1 MNSLVRFCK
10 YIKANSKFDAEELKK
25 VIETIVA
32 SGENTPSALARI
44 LINDYGYDPDE
55 MHRAVAK
62 YYAFGEVNV
71 NPDALDKNQICLIK
85 FLHERIEHG
94 LLTRLLEAHIFPYKL
109 VGKNLDI
116 VQVLVS
122 DTTLPLIRSLE
133 ELIPFK
139 TIEISWAPKATIL
152 SLIEKSKL
160 PMEFCQIMRKSEQ
173 TILDSSKPADKLDNN
188 AIEEEINKGFL
199 QELFDNVLV
208 DAVRNDASDIHIIPS
223 GKKSVEIYIRI
234 DGKLKLWL
242 RRENTPEEAVA
253 AVVKDRTLGV
263 DRFIQ
268 DKAQDGYTQKVIDG
282 HLIRF
287 RISVLPMVS
296 REFDRRFESIV
307 IRVIDDRKVIEDFH
321 KLGFLEQ
328 AEMELQKAINSYRG
342 IVIVTGPTG
351 SGKSTTLYASLKQ
364 IMEPSINVLTCEDPV
379 EYVIDGARQ
388 LKISHNMT
396 FDEAMRSILRHDP
409 DVVMVGEIRDRVTAD
424 IAVKLANTGHLTLTT
439 LHTNNAPSAITRLYK
454 MGIEPF
460 LLAYSINI
468 IVAQRL
474 VRRLCDHCKK
484 PITEDMFSSA
494 ISLGLSKEE
503 LESGEVYMPVGCSK
517 CTDGYKGRICLV
529 EALYFYPEIRAEI
542 IKSAKEIDEDKIRK
556 IAEKHGMLSMRES
569 GLQRIR
575 AGLTSIQEVLHTTS
589 DI

>member
-1 MNSLVRFCK
+1 MNSLTRFCK
-10 YIKANSKFDAEELKK
+10 YIKNNAKFDAEEVKQILD
-25 VIETIVA
+25 TIIA
-32 SGENTPSALARI
+32 SGENTPAALARI
-44 LINDYGYDPDE
+44 LIHDYGYDADE

-94 LLTRLLEAHIFPYKL
+94 VLNRLLEANVFPYKL
-109 VGKNLDI
+109 IGRNLDI

-133 ELIPFK
+133 DLLPYK
-139 TIEISWAPKATIL
+139 TIEISWASQATIA

-160 PMEFCQIMRKSEQ
+160 PIEFCQIMRKSEQ
-173 TILDSSKPADKLDNN
+173 TILESSKPTEKLDNN

-223 GKKSVEIYIRI
+223 GKKSVEIYIRV

-268 DKAQDGYTQKVIDG
+268 DKAQDGYTQKVVDG

-296 REFDRRFESIV
+296 KEFDRRFESIV

-321 KLGFLEQ
+321 RLGFLEQ
-328 AEMELQKAINSYRG
+328 AETELLKAINSYRG

-351 SGKSTTLYASLKQ
+351 SGKSTTLLAALKNIMDPSL
-364 IMEPSINVLTCEDPV
+364 NVLTCEDPV
-379 EYVIDGARQ
+379 EYVIEGARQ
-388 LKISHNMT
+388 LKISHNMS

-409 DVVMVGEIRDRVTAD
+409 DVVMVGEIRDKVTAD
-424 IAVKLANTGHLTLTT
+424 IAVKLANTGHLTMTT

-474 VRRLCDHCKK
+474 VRKLCDHCKK
-484 PITEDMFSSA
+484 PITEDMHTA
-494 ISLGLSKEE
+494 ALALGLSQDD
-503 LESGEVYMPVGCSK
+503 LDSGSIYMPVGCPK
-517 CTDGYKGRICLV
+517 CNDGYKGRICLV
-529 EALYFYPEIRAEI
+529 EALSFYPEIRAEI
-542 IKSAKEIDEDKIRK
+542 IKSATEIDEEKIRSL
-556 IAEKHGMLSMRES
+556 AEKNGMLSMRES
-569 GLQRIR
+569 GLERIR

>member
-10 YIKANSKFDAEELKK
+10 YIKGTSNFDADTLKQAIAK
-25 VIETIVA
+25 ME
-32 SGENTPSALARI
+32 SYGENSPAALAKV
-44 LINDYGYDPDE
+44 LISEFAYERDE
-55 MHRAVAK
+55 INRAVAK

-85 FLHERIEHG
+85 FLHERIEHNY
-94 LLTRLLEAHIFPYKL
+94 LSRILESHIFPYKL

-116 VQVLVS
+116 VMVLVS
-122 DTTLPLIRSLE
+122 DTTDPMIRSLE
-133 ELIPFK
+133 EMMPFK
-139 TIEISWAPKATIL
+139 TIEISWAPRDTIEK
-152 SLIEKSKL
+152 LIEKSQL
-160 PMEFCQIMRKSEQ
+160 PVEFCHIMRKSEQ
-173 TILDSSKPADKLDNN
+173 TILESSKPVDKLDNQ

-199 QELFDNVLV
+199 QELVDNVLV

-234 DGKLKLWL
+234 DGRLKLWL
-242 RRENTPEEAVA
+242 RRENTPEEALA
-253 AVVKDRTLGV
+253 AVVKDRTIGV

-282 HLIRF
+282 YLIRF

-321 KLGFLEQ
+321 KLGFMAQ
-328 AEMELQKAINSYRG
+328 AEAELLKAINAYKG

-351 SGKSTTLYASLKQ
+351 SGKSTTLYAALKH
-364 IMEPSINVLTCEDPV
+364 IMDPGFNVLTCEDPV

-388 LKISHNMT
+388 LKIGHNMS

-409 DVVMVGEIRDRVTAD
+409 DVVMVGEIRDKITAD
-424 IAVKLANTGHLTLTT
+424 IAVKLANTGHLTMTT
-439 LHTNNAPSAITRLYK
+439 LHTNNAASAITRLYK

-468 IVAQRL
+468 IIAQRL
-474 VRRLCDHCKK
+474 VRKLCDHCKA
-484 PITEDMFSSA
+484 PLSEDQYPAAMAMGIT
-494 ISLGLSKEE
+494 KQE
-503 LESGEVYMPVGCSK
+503 LESGKIFMPVGCSH
-517 CTDGYKGRICLV
+517 CIDGYKGRLCLV
-529 EALYFYPEIRAEI
+529 EALYFYPEIRTEI
-542 IKSAKEIDEDKIRK
+542 IESSRDIDENKIMR
-556 IAEKHGMLSMRES
+556 IAKKHGMLTMRES
-569 GLQRIR
+569 GLERIK
-575 AGLTSIQEVLHTTS
+575 AGLTSIAEVLHTTS
-589 DI
+589 ED

>member
-1 MNSLVRFCK
+1 MKSLPV
-10 YIKANSKFDAEELKK
+10 
-25 VIETIVA
+25 
-32 SGENTPSALARI
+32 
-44 LINDYGYDPDE
+44 
-55 MHRAVAK
+55 
-62 YYAFGEVNV
+62 
-71 NPDALDKNQICLIK
+71 
-85 FLHERIEHG
+85 ERTH
-94 LLTRLLEAHIFPYKL
+94 LLNRLLDELIFPYKL
-109 VGKNLDI
+109 VGKKLDV
-116 VQVLVS
+116 VQILVS
-122 DTTLPLIRSLE
+122 DTTLPIIRSLE
-133 ELIPFK
+133 ELMPFK
-139 TIEISWAPKATIL
+139 TIEISWAPKATIH

-160 PMEFCQIMRKSEQ
+160 PIEFCQIMRKSEQ
-173 TILDSSKPADKLDNN
+173 TILESAKPADRLDNN

-268 DKAQDGYTQKVIDG
+268 DRAQDGFTQKVVDG

-296 REFDRRFESIV
+296 KEFDRRFESIV
-307 IRVIDDRKVIEDFH
+307 IRVIDDRKVIEDFS

-328 AEMELQKAINSYRG
+328 AETEIQKSINSYRG

-351 SGKSTTLYASLKQ
+351 SGKSTTLYAALKQ
-364 IMEPSINVLTCEDPV
+364 IMEPSLNVLTCEDPV

-388 LKISHNMT
+388 LKIGHNMS

-409 DVVMVGEIRDRVTAD
+409 DVVMVGEIRDKVTAD

-484 PITEDMFSSA
+484 PLSEDMYESA
-494 ISLGLSKEE
+494 MTLGLSKEE
-503 LESGEVYMPVGCSK
+503 LESGKIYMPVGCSK
-517 CTDGYKGRICLV
+517 CNDGYKGRVCLV

-542 IKSAKEIDEDKIRK
+542 IRSASEIDENRIRR

-569 GLQRIR
+569 GLERVR
-575 AGLTSIQEVLHTTS
+575 AGETSITEVLHTTA

>member
-10 YIKANSKFDAEELKK
+10 YIKGNPKFDADKVKIAIEE
-25 VIETIVA
+25 IVA
-32 SGENTPSALARI
+32 SGENSPSALASI
-44 LINDYGYDPDE
+44 LIRDYGYDADE
-55 MHRAVAK
+55 MHRSVAK

-85 FLHERIEHG
+85 FLHERIDHA
-94 LLTRLLEAHIFPYKL
+94 LLNRLLDELVFPYKL
-109 VGKNLDI
+109 VGKKLDV

-122 DTTLPLIRSLE
+122 DTTLPIIRSLE
-133 ELIPFK
+133 ELMPFK
-139 TIEISWAPKATIL
+139 TIEISWAPKATII

-160 PMEFCQIMRKSEQ
+160 PIEFCQIMRKSEQ
-173 TILDSSKPADKLDNN
+173 TILDSGKPADKLDNN

-268 DKAQDGYTQKVIDG
+268 DRAQDGDTQKVVDG

-296 REFDRRFESIV
+296 KEFDRRFESIV

-328 AEMELQKAINSYRG
+328 AETELQKAINSYRG

-351 SGKSTTLYASLKQ
+351 SGKSTTLYAALKQ
-364 IMEPSINVLTCEDPV
+364 IMEPSLNVLTCEDPV

-388 LKISHNMT
+388 LKIGHNMS

-409 DVVMVGEIRDRVTAD
+409 DVVMVGEIRDKVTAD

-460 LLAYSINI
+460 ILAYSINI

-474 VRRLCDHCKK
+474 VRKLCDHCKQ
-484 PITEDMFSSA
+484 PLTEDMYESA
-494 ISLGLSKEE
+494 MSLGLSREE
-503 LESGEVYMPVGCSK
+503 LESGNIYMPVGCSK

-542 IKSAKEIDEDKIRK
+542 IRSASEIDEDKIRK
-556 IAEKHGMLSMRES
+556 IAENHGMLSMRES
-569 GLQRIR
+569 GLERVR
-575 AGLTSIQEVLHTTS
+575 AGSTSITEVLHTTS

>member
-1 MNSLVRFCK
+1 M
-10 YIKANSKFDAEELKK
+10 
-25 VIETIVA
+25 
-32 SGENTPSALARI
+32 
-44 LINDYGYDPDE
+44 
-55 MHRAVAK
+55 
-62 YYAFGEVNV
+62 
-71 NPDALDKNQICLIK
+71 
-85 FLHERIEHG
+85 HERIEHG
-94 LLTRLLEAHIFPYKL
+94 VLNRLLEANVFPYKL
-109 VGKNLDI
+109 IGRNLDI

-133 ELIPFK
+133 DLLPYK
-139 TIEISWAPKATIL
+139 TIEISWASQATIA

-160 PMEFCQIMRKSEQ
+160 PIEFCQIMRKSEQ
-173 TILDSSKPADKLDNN
+173 TILESSKPTEKLDNS

-223 GKKSVEIYIRI
+223 GKKSVEIYIRV

-268 DKAQDGYTQKVIDG
+268 DKAQDGYTQKVVDG

-296 REFDRRFESIV
+296 KEFDRRFESIV

-321 KLGFLEQ
+321 RLGFLEQ
-328 AEMELQKAINSYRG
+328 AETELLKAINSYRG

-351 SGKSTTLYASLKQ
+351 SGKSTTLLAALKNIMDPSL
-364 IMEPSINVLTCEDPV
+364 NVLTCEDPV
-379 EYVIDGARQ
+379 EYVIEGARQ
-388 LKISHNMT
+388 LKISHNMS

-409 DVVMVGEIRDRVTAD
+409 DVVMVGEIRDKVTAD
-424 IAVKLANTGHLTLTT
+424 IAVKLANTGHLTMTT

-474 VRRLCDHCKK
+474 VRKLCDHCKK
-484 PITEDMFSSA
+484 PITEDMHTA
-494 ISLGLSKEE
+494 ALALGLSQDD
-503 LESGEVYMPVGCSK
+503 LDSGSIYMPVG
-517 CTDGYKGRICLV
+517 
-529 EALYFYPEIRAEI
+529 
-542 IKSAKEIDEDKIRK
+542 
-556 IAEKHGMLSMRES
+556 
-569 GLQRIR
+569 
-575 AGLTSIQEVLHTTS
+575 
-589 DI
+589 